1 MKDNWIWLP
10 KDKYPNTQRTRF
22 DSLSAEDTST
32 YAVAEFT
39 KKYDFQKN
47 IASLSVRF
55 SADTELVLFCN
66 GEVIATGPS
75 VVGGDFLG
83 NGKAREWYYADSVSL
98 DMSGQALEFFARVK
112 MCPIK
117 KCEFSK
123 GQGGF
128 MLSAEVIFEDGTSEY
143 TTTDETWLARQN
155 RAYVSAFCYDGSI
168 QPDEY
173 VNAECISDIWQAKGS
188 PIPVRSESEIEVGKI
203 LLAPHE
209 EISAELVLNMIYG
222 GFLHISAETDGIIDA
237 HFTVLELQGER
248 DDVEFIET
256 EHVRLGAHKDYRSF
270 NLHSAGN
277 IVTRVKNISDT
288 PSTLYVGVIRTHYPV
303 EREVHTRTSDEGLNN
318 ILKVC
323 AHTLKYCRQ
332 THHLDSFRHCEPL
345 ACTGDYYIETL
356 MTAFSFGDMR
366 LSEFDIERMAELLL
380 HNDGRMFHTTY
391 SLIWVRMLYDTYMMT
406 GNRALL
412 ENCREALRLLLARF
426 ERYVGDNGLIE
437 SPPDY
442 MFVDW
447 IYIDEISMHH
457 PPKALGQTVMNMFY
471 FMALKYAA
479 RIYGVL
485 GEPELA
491 ARSDE
496 SAERLREAV
505 NTQLYDAERGMYFEG
520 LNTPTDE
527 SLIGEWQPRNVEKRY
542 YLKQSNIMA
551 AYTSICDDD
560 TAKMLIE
567 KVVSDE
573 IEGDVQPYF
582 LHYLLEAIYTQ
593 GLRERY
599 TLEVV
604 NRWRAP
610 VEECPRGLAEG
621 FVPPEPTYNFDHSHA
636 WGGTPLYSLPR
647 ALLGLSIEE
656 AGYRRIKL
664 SPSLLSLESAHVELC
679 TPHGVLICDMEQGK
693 EPLISAPREI
703 EIILE

>member
-1 MKDNWIWLP
+1 MTDNWIWLP
-10 KDKYPNTQRTRF
+10 SDKYPAAQRTRF
-22 DSLSAEDTST
+22 DSLSGEDAST
-32 YAVAEFT
+32 YTVAEF
-39 KKYDFQKN
+39 KRSYAFKKN
-47 IASLSVRF
+47 ISSVSVRF
-55 SADTELVLFCN
+55 SADTELQLFCN

-83 NGKAREWYYADSVSL
+83 NGKAREWYYADTL
-98 DMSGQALEFFARVK
+98 TFEMGGRTLEFFARVK
-112 MCPIK
+112 MCPVK

-123 GQGGF
+123 GHGGF
-128 MLSAEVIFEDGTSEY
+128 MLSGEVRFEDGTSELIS
-143 TTTDETWLARQN
+143 TDKSWLARQN
-155 RAYVSAFCYDGSI
+155 RAYSSPFTYDGSI
-168 QPDEY
+168 SPDTY
-173 VNAECISDIWQAKGS
+173 VNAEQIADIWQAQS
-188 PIPVRSESEIEVGKI
+188 APIPVREESEIEVGRI
-203 LLAPHE
+203 ELSPGE
-209 EISAELVLNMIYG
+209 EISTELTLDMIYG
-222 GFLHISAETDGIIDA
+222 GFLHISAETDGVVDA

-256 EHVRLGAHKDYRSF
+256 EHVRLGTGGDYRGF

-288 PSTLYVGVIRTHYPV
+288 PSVLHVGLVRTHYPV
-303 EREVHTRTSDEGLNN
+303 KLEVHTKTSDEGLND
-318 ILKVC
+318 ILRVC

-356 MTAFSFGDMR
+356 MTSFSFGDLR
-366 LSEFDIERMAELLL
+366 LSKFDIERMAELLL

-406 GNRALL
+406 ANRELLTKCRRALD
-412 ENCREALRLLLARF
+412 LLMARF
-426 ERYVGDNGLIE
+426 ERYVGENGLIE

-447 IYIDEISMHH
+447 IYIDGISMHH

-471 FMALKYAA
+471 FMALRYAA
-479 RIYGVL
+479 LIYGILEDTV
-485 GEPELA
+485 A
-491 ARSDE
+491 AKRSAE

-520 LNTPTDE
+520 LNTPVDE

-551 AYTSICDDD
+551 AYTSVCDDD

-567 KVVSDE
+567 KVVNDE

-582 LHYLLEAIYTQ
+582 LHYLLEAIYSH
-593 GLRERY
+593 GLRDRY
-599 TLEVV
+599 TLKVID
-604 NRWRAP
+604 RWRAA

-647 ALLGLSIEE
+647 ALLGLSINE
-656 AGYRRIKL
+656 AGYKRITL
-664 SPSLLSLESAHVELC
+664 SPTLLGLRSAHVELC
-679 TPHGVLICDMEQGK
+679 TPYGVLTCEMEQGK
-693 EPLISAPREI
+693 EPKFDAPSDI
-703 EIILE
+703 EIVFE

>member
-10 KDKYPNTQRTRF
+10 KDKYPSTQRTRF
-22 DSLSAEDTST
+22 DSLSSEDTST
-32 YAVAEFT
+32 YAVAEF
-39 KKYDFQKN
+39 KRSYEFEKN
-47 IASLSVRF
+47 ISSISVRF

-66 GEVIATGPS
+66 KEVIATGPS

-83 NGKAREWYYADSVSL
+83 NGKAREWYYADKVSFET
-98 DMSGQALEFFARVK
+98 SGHTLEFFARVK

-123 GQGGF
+123 GRGGF
-128 MLSAEVIFEDGTSEY
+128 MLSAEVRFEDGTSELIS
-143 TTTDETWLARQN
+143 TDETWLARQN

-168 QPDEY
+168 MPDDY
-173 VNAECISDIWQAKGS
+173 VNAEVIADIWQAEDS

-203 LLAPHE
+203 ELAPGE
-209 EISAELVLNMIYG
+209 EIATELTLDMIYG
-222 GFLHISAETDGIIDA
+222 GFLHIFAKTDGLVDA

-256 EHVRLGAHKDYRSF
+256 EHVKLGACGDYRSF

-288 PSTLYVGVIRTHYPV
+288 PSTLYVNLIRTHYPV
-303 EREVHTRTSDEGLNN
+303 DLEVHTLTSDEGLNA
-318 ILKVC
+318 ILHVC

-366 LSEFDIERMAELLL
+366 LSEFDIKRMAELLL

-406 GNRALL
+406 GNRELL
-412 ENCREALRLLLARF
+412 TSCREALRLLLARF

-447 IYIDEISMHH
+447 IYIDEISMYH

-471 FMALKYAA
+471 FMALEYASRIYDVLGDTERSVRASESAA
-479 RIYGVL
+479 R
-485 GEPELA
+485 
-491 ARSDE
+491 
-496 SAERLREAV
+496 LRVAV
-505 NTQLYDAERGMYFEG
+505 NTQLYDSERGMYFEG
-520 LNTPTDE
+520 LNTPTPE
-527 SLIGEWQPRNVEKRY
+527 ELIGEWQPRNVEKRY

-551 AYTSICDDD
+551 AYTSICDKD
-560 TAKMLIE
+560 TARSLIE
-567 KVVSDE
+567 RIVNDE

-582 LHYLLEAIYTQ
+582 LHYLLEAIYDH

-599 TLEVV
+599 TIEVV
-604 NRWRAP
+604 DRWRAP

-656 AGYRRIKL
+656 AGYKRIKL
-664 SPSLLSLESAHVELC
+664 SPTLLSLESAHVELC
-679 TPHGVLICDMEQGK
+679 TPYGVLTCDMEQGK
-693 EPLISAPREI
+693 APKIDAPCEI